1 MLRSLLPVL
10 CALVVL
16 PSVTNADEKS
26 DAYLLNRG
34 DVIVVSV
41 WGQDNLKS
49 EVQVLPDGSVT
60 VPLAGRVKVAGL
72 DSTAA
77 EKEITQKLVKF
88 IPEPIVS
95 VVITNPKGNVV
106 YVQGKVVKPG
116 PLQLAGPADVLQV
129 LSLAG
134 GLDKFAD
141 KKGISI
147 LRNEKKLPVDYD
159 ELVGGKDMSTNY
171 KLQAG
176 DTLVVP

>member
-26 DAYLLNRG
+26 AAYLLNPG

-41 WGQDNLKS
+41 WREDSLRS
-49 EVQVLPDGSVT
+49 EVQVLPDGNIT
-60 VPLAGRVKVAGL
+60 FPLVGRVKVAGL
-72 DSTAA
+72 DSTAV
-77 EKEITQKLVKF
+77 EKDIAQKLEKF
-88 IPEPIVS
+88 IPEPNVS
-95 VVITNPKGNVV
+95 VVITNPKGNLV
-106 YVQGKVVKPG
+106 YVQGKVLKPG
-116 PLQLAGPADVLQV
+116 PLQLAGPTDVLQV

-141 KKGISI
+141 KKGIKI
-147 LRNEKKLPVDYD
+147 LRNKKVLPVDYD
-159 ELVGGKDMSTNY
+159 DLVDGKNMLTNY
-171 KLQAG
+171 DLQVG